1 MPNSN
6 WENFY
11 KHLGILCFAVA
22 SADKKITAAETERFI
37 EVINE
42 HWKSLEDSTDEFG
55 TDAVFAAE
63 SVFDWQIE
71 SFVTAEEAYNTFCQY
86 ATDNKSMYTPTV
98 KIKLLQTAEAIASA
112 FSGKNKS
119 EVVMLSRLQEFL
131 RKL

>member
-1 MPNSN
+1 MANSN

>member
-1 MPNSN
+1 MANSN

-22 SADKKITAAETERFI
+22 SADKKITAAETDRFI
-37 EVINE
+37 EIITE
-42 HWKSLEDSTDEFG
+42 HWKNLEDSTDEFG

-112 FSGKNKS
+112 FAGKNKS
-119 EVVMLSRLQEFL
+119 ELVLLSRLQEFL
-131 RKL
+131 KKL